1 MAIEESVRRLSNPVK
16 EVVFEN
22 NPYLVQQ
29 IDKLLEEK
37 KSLDKEL
44 DRTKLDVRDR
54 EDEVARL
61 RGLIDKLRT
70 AAENYK
76 PDLGLEIL
84 PDKQNL
90 KSHYS
95 LLRTELVDRT
105 LDYRNKIYSK
115 TVKELCL
122 RVFQLNKD
130 ALKMKRDYERRNAES
145 VAQMQ
150 TTEITDPIFI
160 WSQLRLR
167 IVSWLFE
174 IYLRSK
180 NASTKHKQ
188 YAYVS
193 NSGVPS

>member
-1 MAIEESVRRLSNPVK
+1 MMSIEESVRRISNPVK

-29 IDKLLEEK
+29 IDKLIEEK
-37 KSLDKEL
+37 RQLDKDL
-44 DRTKLDVRDR
+44 DRSKLDVRDR
-54 EDEVARL
+54 EDEIARL
-61 RGLIDKLRT
+61 RGLIDKLRS

-84 PDKQNL
+84 PDKKNL
-90 KSHYS
+90 KSHY
-95 LLRTELVDRT
+95 LMLRTELVDRT

-122 RVFQLNKD
+122 RILQMNKD
-130 ALKMKRDYERRNAES
+130 TNKMKREYERRNAES
-145 VAQMQ
+145 LARLE
-150 TTEITDPIFI
+150 TTEITDPIFV

-174 IYLRSK
+174 IYMRSK
-180 NASTKHKQ
+180 NASAKHKQ
-188 YAYVS
+188 
-193 NSGVPS
+193 

>member
-1 MAIEESVRRLSNPVK
+1 MISLEDSIRRISNPVK

-29 IDKLLEEK
+29 IDKLIEEK
-37 KSLDKEL
+37 RHLDKEL
-44 DRTKLDVRDR
+44 DRSKLDVRDR
-54 EDEVARL
+54 EEEVARL

-76 PDLGLEIL
+76 PDMGLEIL

-90 KSHYS
+90 KSHYT
-95 LLRTELVDRT
+95 LLRNELVDRT
-105 LDYRNKIYSK
+105 LDFRNKIYSK

-122 RVFQLNKD
+122 RIFQMNKD
-130 ALKMKRDYERRNAES
+130 TAKMKREYERRNAENL
-145 VAQMQ
+145 ARLQ
-150 TTEITDPIFI
+150 TTEITDPVFV

-167 IVSWLFE
+167 IVIWLFD

-180 NASTKHKQ
+180 NASAKHKQ
-188 YAYVS
+188 
-193 NSGVPS
+193 